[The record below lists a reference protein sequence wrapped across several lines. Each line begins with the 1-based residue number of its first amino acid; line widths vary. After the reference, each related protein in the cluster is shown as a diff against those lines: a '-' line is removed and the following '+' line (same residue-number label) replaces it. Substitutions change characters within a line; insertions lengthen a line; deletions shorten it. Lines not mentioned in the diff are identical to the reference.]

1 MVSAGAGTAHT
12 IRVLSLVG
20 TAHFMS
26 HVYYLALPPL
36 FPLLVKEFD
45 TSYTA
50 LGFLLT
56 AFALAT
62 SLAATPIGFVVDR
75 PGGRRVLIW
84 GLALQAVATGAVAFT
99 SSYWALVVLF
109 AVAGLAFSVYH
120 PAD

>member
-1 MVSAGAGTAHT
+1 MVSVGAGTGHT

-56 AFALAT
+56 AFALAKR
-62 SLAATPIGFVVDR
+62 R
-75 PGGRRVLIW
+75 PRLTEPSDLWI
-84 GLALQAVATGAVAFT
+84 
-99 SSYWALVVLF
+99 
-109 AVAGLAFSVYH
+109 
-120 PAD
+120 